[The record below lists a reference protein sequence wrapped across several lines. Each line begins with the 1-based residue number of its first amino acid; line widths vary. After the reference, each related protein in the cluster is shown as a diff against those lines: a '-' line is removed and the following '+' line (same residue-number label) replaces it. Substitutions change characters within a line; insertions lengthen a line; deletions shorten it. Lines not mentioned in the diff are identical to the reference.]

1 MKEKKRQYIK
11 KRKEQIKNKEKDIVF
26 TLKRSGLEFIGPTLH
41 LNIRIKASSVFLL
54 RSLKILEQ

>member
-1 MKEKKRQYIK
+1 MKEKKDNIPRREKNRLRIK
-11 KRKEQIKNKEKDIVF
+11 KDIVF

-54 RSLKILEQ
+54 RSLKILE